1 MSNRTFIIVMVV
13 VAAIVGLAALIH
25 TPGGVR
31 MLRAM
36 HGG

>member
-1 MSNRTFIIVMVV
+1 MSNRAFIIMIVV
-13 VAAIVGLAALIH
+13 VAAIVGLAVLLH
-25 TPGGVR
+25 SPGGVR